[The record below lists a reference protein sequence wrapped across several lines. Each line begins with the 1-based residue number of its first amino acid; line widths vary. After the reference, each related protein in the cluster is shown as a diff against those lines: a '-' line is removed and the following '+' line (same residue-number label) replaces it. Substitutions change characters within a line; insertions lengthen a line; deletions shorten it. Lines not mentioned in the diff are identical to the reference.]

1 MDILK
6 LLGNF
11 KMSIHKKGEEI
22 MPARKKT
29 PPSVGGDMI
38 QATIGSHASQVAVG
52 KDIHQQQV
60 NSSGAVTEADLK
72 QFQALFEEL
81 KQQISSQAPPDK
93 KDAALE
99 RVDELKQELA
109 SPKPQLSTLEY
120 VRNWFGKNLP
130 GLLGGVTSLII
141 NPIVGKVVE
150 AASGLAADA
159 LRKQF
164 GGK

>member
-1 MDILK
+1 
-6 LLGNF
+6 
-11 KMSIHKKGEEI
+11 
-22 MPARKKT
+22 MPPKKKT
-29 PPSVGGDMI
+29 PPHVGGDVI

-60 NSSGAVTEADLK
+60 HTTGPVTEADLK
-72 QFQALFEEL
+72 QFQALFDDL
-81 KQQISSQAPPDK
+81 KKQIAEQAPPDK

-99 RVDELKQELA
+99 RVDEMQQELK

-130 GLLGGVTSLII
+130 SLLGGVTSLIV
-141 NPIVGKVVE
+141 NPIVGKLVE
-150 AASGLAADA
+150 TASGLAADA
-159 LRKQF
+159 LKKQF